1 RYEFVKDIDE
11 STLSVKMPNM
21 ILQPLVENCIKHGL
35 KDLSENGRITIS
47 VKRMQDTILISISD
61 NGCGFDG
68 KVKERVMA
76 IAQEESSGLLIQDK
90 AMQEKAHVSTG
101 LINVISRLQIY
112 FKRTDVF
119 SISENPDGSGTMF
132 NIKIPSQIQIGENR
146 V

>member
-1 RYEFVKDIDE
+1 
-11 STLSVKMPNM
+11 
-21 ILQPLVENCIKHGL
+21 
-35 KDLSENGRITIS
+35 
-47 VKRMQDTILISISD
+47 MQDTILISISD

-68 KVKERVMA
+68 DVKERVMK

-119 SISENPDGSGTMF
+119 SISENPNGSGTMF
-132 NIKIPSQIQIGENR
+132 NIKIPSQIQIGEDH